1 MASFEPNDYRVKK
14 ANLAYK
20 DRDSSGYATDAEKI
34 ERFQDENRLLKSLI
48 IEYQKEFLPEARNLP
63 LDGGEKRHV

>member
-1 MASFEPNDYRVKK
+1 M
-14 ANLAYK
+14 AYK
-20 DRDSSGYATDAEKI
+20 DRDLSGYATDAEKI

-48 IEYQKEFLPEARNLP
+48 IEYQKEFLPQARNLP